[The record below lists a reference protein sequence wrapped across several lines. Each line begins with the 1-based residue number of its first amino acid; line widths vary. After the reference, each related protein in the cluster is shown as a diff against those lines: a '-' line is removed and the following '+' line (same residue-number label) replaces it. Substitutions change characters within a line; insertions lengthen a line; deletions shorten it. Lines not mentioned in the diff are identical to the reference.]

1 MLNFPTKKLIRFNF
15 IILFLIIFITS
26 CTSDSNKTFNILDEA
41 KTFFYEE
48 LGLEARKKEKT
59 IENQEVK
66 KIDKIEDLDEAK
78 NREESANQKILEKGK
93 NEFNKST
100 EIIDSMNEDK
110 LTERENNKKKAI
122 KEKIL
127 QSRLLREDEI
137 DNNDR
142 IENIETEVDSVP
154 PFSIDNKLSL
164 NTNRT
169 QIGVL
174 LPLTGE
180 KKNIGLTILR
190 ALEIGIFQNANS
202 NIDLVIKDTKADP
215 IETIKVFD
223 ELLSMKIEN
232 FIGPLFSSSLLAIE
246 DTVLIS
252 KVKVFALTNNTVMA
266 NKNIWVFGV
275 DPQQQAR
282 KISSFAIKEGI
293 DKLALLL
300 PNSEYGYLISETI
313 KSTLEKSGLVPERI
327 EFFDDNIESQ
337 EVAAKNISKGFSEYY
352 EAIDTVKNKEAD
364 KDKKP
369 EEEKSLE
376 IDKPFEGVLIA
387 ASGQNLT
394 VLASQLQ
401 YNGVNPKDVSYLG
414 MSSWEKN
421 SILREPALDGG
432 FFSTTSDGY
441 QKNVKKIYKIH
452 FKEDMTNISMLAYDI
467 LALLSINLKDH
478 KKINTINLINEEG
491 FIGLRGLFRLK
502 ENGIVERAFQIK
514 KIKNKKFYT
523 YKKAPENFYSIY

>member
-1 MLNFPTKKLIRFNF
+1 M
-15 IILFLIIFITS
+15 
-26 CTSDSNKTFNILDEA
+26 
-41 KTFFYEE
+41 
-48 LGLEARKKEKT
+48 
-59 IENQEVK
+59 
-66 KIDKIEDLDEAK
+66 
-78 NREESANQKILEKGK
+78 K

-180 KKNIGLTILR
+180 KKNIGLTILK
-190 ALEIGIFQNANS
+190 ALEIGIFQNSNS

-215 IETIKVFD
+215 LETIKVFN

-275 DPQQQAR
+275 DPQQQAK
-282 KISSFAIKEGI
+282 KISNFAIKEGI
-293 DKLALLL
+293 EKLALLL
-300 PNSEYGYLISETI
+300 PNSEYGYLILETV
-313 KSTLEKSGLVPERI
+313 KSTLKKSGLELERI
-327 EFFDDNIESQ
+327 EFFDNNIESQ
-337 EVAAKNISKGFSEYY
+337 EVAAKNISKGFGEYY
-352 EAIDTVKNKEAD
+352 EAINMIKNKEVD
-364 KDKKP
+364 KDKKL

-432 FFSTTSDGY
+432 FFSTTSDRY